1 MHVQESSSII
11 QRSYHEDPGF
21 RVHIV
26 GLPLS
31 TASITAAVC
40 QKFVPMD
47 VSGLTISQVRDLLR
61 CPDDIDAAL
70 LDILDADSRAGVR
83 RLVLKERRRRKSVTT
98 ERARLEKM
106 RALEKQLHERGLC
119 RIAGVDEAGRGPL
132 AGPVVAAA
140 VILPR
145 EVVIPGLNDSKV
157 LTPDRRS
164 SLYARITETAVA
176 HGIGEAS
183 AEEID
188 RINILQA
195 TYLAMRRAI
204 KRLDVPPDHV
214 LVDGAGVPGSPYRES
229 AVIDGDAVSLS
240 IAAASILAKVTRDR
254 QMAAFHKEYPEYGF
268 ADHKGYGSAEHRRA
282 LRVHGP
288 CRIHRLSFRGV
299 RSANHSGSA
308 PEFSGMTGGTAD
320 KDERPTR
327 VRNVQ
332 TQLFRTGK
340 RGENAAAA
348 MLARTGY
355 RILRRNYRA
364 GGGEID
370 LIVSRGPVLAFV
382 EVKTTA
388 AKGFGP
394 PEVRVTREK
403 QRQIAR
409 TASAYLQRHPAPD
422 LAPRFDVIAVHF
434 GDGSPRIQHLE
445 SAFRPEI

>member
-1 MHVQESSSII
+1 
-11 QRSYHEDPGF
+11 
-21 RVHIV
+21 
-26 GLPLS
+26 
-31 TASITAAVC
+31 
-40 QKFVPMD
+40 MD
-47 VSGLTISQVRDLLR
+47 VSGLTISQIQELLR

-70 LDILDADSRAGVR
+70 LDVLDADRRAGVR
-83 RLVLKERRRRKSVTT
+83 RLGLKERRRRKSVAA

-106 RALEKQLHERGLC
+106 RALEGQLHARGLC

-145 EVVIPGLNDSKV
+145 EVVIPGLNDSKA
-157 LTPDRRS
+157 LTPGRRS
-164 SLYARITETAVA
+164 SLYERITETAVA
-176 HGIGEAS
+176 QGIGEAS

-188 RINILQA
+188 RVNILQA

-204 KRLDVPPDHV
+204 KRLGVPPDHV
-214 LVDGAGVPGSPYRES
+214 LVDGPGVPGSPFRES

-254 QMAAFHKEYPEYGF
+254 KMAAFHKEFPEYGF
-268 ADHKGYGSAEHRRA
+268 EDHKGYGSADHRRA

-299 RSANHSGSA
+299 RSANHSESA
-308 PEFSGMTGGTAD
+308 PESAGTNGGTAD
-320 KDERPTR
+320 RDGQPPR

-332 TQLFRTGK
+332 TRLFRTGK
-340 RGENAAAA
+340 SGENAAAA

-370 LIVSRGPVLAFV
+370 LIVSRGHVLAFV
-382 EVKTTA
+382 EVKTA
-388 AKGFGP
+388 AATGFGP

-434 GDGSPRIQHLE
+434 GDGSPRIRHLE
-445 SAFRPEI
+445 SAFRPEIR